1 MADVGPSWRA
11 SPSQN
16 PINPAINH
24 LANSNNRTNNQ
35 PYSQQARPPRT
46 NGKGSGRGKAKR
58 AVSQQTNYSHLPHLD
73 HPVYDLQEISK
84 IWTADV
90 PTRREWSTN
99 PKGILNNFCQQV
111 AHPLPE
117 YVSEQVILPGFP
129 KPMVRA
135 TVRLENLPDII
146 GIGDEHSKKEADKL
160 AALSVCLQLGM
171 RNMFDE
177 NNLPVRPAA
186 PEAKGRHVMPDG
198 TQLTIDQAKAYM
210 IFYCRKFNFGSPDIQ
225 CETSKS
231 GRGRQTWAATIHV
244 GGRKIGLGHAVN
256 KKDSVNEAY
265 LDTVVYLGQCDSN
278 LWVEFLASPEN
289 QEAAAGGVI
298 PAVVFKLSNETEQD
312 LRQIVYSS
320 RDCELYRRAKILLER
335 TRASAPAPHHANQ
348 STTDNKNNR
357 KSTTH
362 TPSKRQ
368 TALKEKSAAL
378 KTRLNNYQTD
388 DSPGVVDLRKQR
400 QSLPVTAHSSLV
412 LSSIAANPIT
422 ILMAATGSGKT
433 TQVPQII
440 LDEATMR
447 GEGAKCNI
455 ICTQPRRI
463 AAISVAQRVANERNE
478 KLSESVGY
486 QVRFDS
492 KPPTPD
498 GSVLFCTTGVFL
510 RRLQNDMDSA
520 NGGFLDSITH
530 VVVDEVHERDIE
542 TDLLLFCLRRVL
554 QDRKAKGRSE
564 IKVLLMSA
572 TVDPALFEQYFAD
585 PTSGKTAP
593 VISIPGR
600 SFPVE
605 KHYLEEM
612 HHDLR
617 QLSLPTAC
625 GGWVWAD
632 PKVQKYIQREL
643 QEPLA
648 LDPATGK
655 VLRDSDDLE
664 MPFALVALV
673 IAWVLSK
680 SSEGHVLVFLP
691 GWEEIKGV
699 QNILTDSRQFPLFDF
714 NFNQSSKFEVHVL
727 HSAIPVADQQL
738 VFTPPAK
745 GVRRVILSTNIAE
758 TSVTIPDVVFVV
770 DTGKIKEKRFDPQR
784 HLSALITAWVGTSN
798 LNQRAGRAGRHRSG
812 DYYGLLSRRRYDAL
826 NIHSTVEMKRTDL
839 SNLVMHVKA
848 LNFPNM
854 EAEDVLAQTIEPPE
868 RERVSAAMSHL
879 QAIGALDRHKDLT
892 ALGQVLLGL
901 PVEAQIGKLL
911 LMGSFFKCLE
921 PALNLAAILTNRD
934 PFLSPLTAKAEADRI
949 KSSWAPPEFRSDPM
963 ACLAAF
969 KAWSTMHE
977 AGDYH
982 KANRFA
988 IDNFLSRPTLN
999 QIYQVK
1005 THLLSSLRRA
1015 GVLAISGGGE
1025 TKDNHS
1031 HSNHYRFNKRDLIPP
1046 HLNKNSDSLPLA
1058 AALIA
1063 VAVAPNFGVRKSARL
1078 FATDKDRACTIHP
1091 SSVNSYKKEAA
1102 ASDDIPLQS
1111 GRQIFAFGE
1120 KSLQAVRPGEKGKE
1134 QMSLRSTTRLDPL
1147 GYMLFGARQ
1156 LQPYTSGLR
1165 CDGWLPITGNAGA
1178 LDDVERLKH
1187 VLDASLLR
1195 VFDGLQAQI
1204 VESNPRSTKRGPRV
1218 NQIASKITPA
1228 GNKKSQVVVDGEQEE
1243 ESIDSEFEVDEGED
1257 KEEVVPVQFGKLTN
1271 GEIQDLQRLTE
1282 EVVSLLNK
1290 YSEERLATDVNSSR
1304 APSRPDS
1311 RATNWPMLNRLQPLG
1326 VGGYNGS
1333 DGVHG
1338 GNSSA
1343 GPSRP
1348 GSRLTNNNQS
1358 NYPNNNFN
1366 QHHQHQSPWTPP
1378 APNLHVQHGVPSK
1391 LPPGVGYMNWANNG
1405 GAHPG
1410 PFNHPNT
1417 AAHPPPPSGPGPS
1430 SQGTWQQQPRAP
1442 HPSSTS
1448 AKWR

>member
-11 SPSQN
+11 SQ
-16 PINPAINH
+16 
-24 LANSNNRTNNQ
+24 LA
-35 PYSQQARPPRT
+35 PRT
-46 NGKGSGRGKAKR
+46 NGRDREEGRPAR
-58 AVSQQTNYSHLPHLD
+58 SVQQTNYSHLPHLD

-90 PTRREWSTN
+90 
-99 PKGILNNFCQQV
+99 Q
-111 AHPLPE
+111 
-117 YVSEQVILPGFP
+117 PGESGVQIR

-135 TVRLENLPDII
+135 T
-146 GIGDEHSKKEADKL
+146 EADKL

-198 TQLTIDQAKAYM
+198 TQLTLDQAKAYM

-478 KLSESVGY
+478 NF
-486 QVRFDS
+486 QNQ
-492 KPPTPD
+492 
-498 GSVLFCTTGVFL
+498 
-510 RRLQNDMDSA
+510 RLQNDMDSA

-617 QLSLPTAC
+617 QLSLPTAR
-625 GGWVWAD
+625 GGPRSSHW
-632 PKVQKYIQREL
+632 E
-643 QEPLA
+643 
-648 LDPATGK
+648 G
-655 VLRDSDDLE
+655 LRDSDDLE

-770 DTGKIKEKRFDPQR
+770 DTGKIKEKRFDPND
-784 HLSALITAWVGTSN
+784 I
-798 LNQRAGRAGRHRSG
+798 
-812 DYYGLLSRRRYDAL
+812 Y
-826 NIHSTVEMKRTDL
+826 
-839 SNLVMHVKA
+839 
-848 LNFPNM
+848 
-854 EAEDVLAQTIEPPE
+854 
-868 RERVSAAMSHL
+868 
-879 QAIGALDRHKDLT
+879 
-892 ALGQVLLGL
+892 
-901 PVEAQIGKLL
+901 
-911 LMGSFFKCLE
+911 
-921 PALNLAAILTNRD
+921 
-934 PFLSPLTAKAEADRI
+934 PL
-949 KSSWAPPEFRSDPM
+949 
-963 ACLAAF
+963 
-969 KAWSTMHE
+969 
-977 AGDYH
+977 
-982 KANRFA
+982 
-988 IDNFLSRPTLN
+988 
-999 QIYQVK
+999 
-1005 THLLSSLRRA
+1005 
-1015 GVLAISGGGE
+1015 
-1025 TKDNHS
+1025 
-1031 HSNHYRFNKRDLIPP
+1031 
-1046 HLNKNSDSLPLA
+1046 
-1058 AALIA
+1058 
-1063 VAVAPNFGVRKSARL
+1063 
-1078 FATDKDRACTIHP
+1078 
-1091 SSVNSYKKEAA
+1091 
-1102 ASDDIPLQS
+1102 
-1111 GRQIFAFGE
+1111 
-1120 KSLQAVRPGEKGKE
+1120 
-1134 QMSLRSTTRLDPL
+1134 
-1147 GYMLFGARQ
+1147 
-1156 LQPYTSGLR
+1156 
-1165 CDGWLPITGNAGA
+1165 
-1178 LDDVERLKH
+1178 
-1187 VLDASLLR
+1187 
-1195 VFDGLQAQI
+1195 
-1204 VESNPRSTKRGPRV
+1204 
-1218 NQIASKITPA
+1218 
-1228 GNKKSQVVVDGEQEE
+1228 
-1243 ESIDSEFEVDEGED
+1243 
-1257 KEEVVPVQFGKLTN
+1257 
-1271 GEIQDLQRLTE
+1271 
-1282 EVVSLLNK
+1282 
-1290 YSEERLATDVNSSR
+1290 
-1304 APSRPDS
+1304 
-1311 RATNWPMLNRLQPLG
+1311 
-1326 VGGYNGS
+1326 
-1333 DGVHG
+1333 
-1338 GNSSA
+1338 
-1343 GPSRP
+1343 
-1348 GSRLTNNNQS
+1348 
-1358 NYPNNNFN
+1358 
-1366 QHHQHQSPWTPP
+1366 
-1378 APNLHVQHGVPSK
+1378 
-1391 LPPGVGYMNWANNG
+1391 
-1405 GAHPG
+1405 
-1410 PFNHPNT
+1410 
-1417 AAHPPPPSGPGPS
+1417 
-1430 SQGTWQQQPRAP
+1430 
-1442 HPSSTS
+1442 
-1448 AKWR
+1448 